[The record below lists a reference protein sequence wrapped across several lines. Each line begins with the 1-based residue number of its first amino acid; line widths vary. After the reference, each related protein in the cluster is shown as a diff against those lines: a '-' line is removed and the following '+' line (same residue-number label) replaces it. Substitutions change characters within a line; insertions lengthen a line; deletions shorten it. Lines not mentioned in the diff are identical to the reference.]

1 MSMQRRQTKK
11 SYIKHTEGSSPLG
24 KSSCQQAMSMEIAKK
39 SARASDSYERYLLL
53 HRSEPVTF
61 HEYPELNLAKLSMHS
76 KKEIY
81 TPPSPSV
88 CSVLTYSTWKLNVH
102 LAVGHCS
109 PKTGQCRS
117 QNNFPLQLKFLI
129 LFNSTALKES
139 NYANPFEFSDVEG
152 SRFKAVRQG
161 PSQFNYFKYFVEN
174 FPNLNTKLL
183 PSLAFFCLF
192 TVSL

>member
-1 MSMQRRQTKK
+1 
-11 SYIKHTEGSSPLG
+11 
-24 KSSCQQAMSMEIAKK
+24 
-39 SARASDSYERYLLL
+39 
-53 HRSEPVTF
+53 
-61 HEYPELNLAKLSMHS
+61 MHS

-88 CSVLTYSTWKLNVH
+88 CSVLTYSTWKLNAH

-139 NYANPFEFSDVEG
+139 NYAIPLNFQMLKGQDLKQLG
-152 SRFKAVRQG
+152 KAH
-161 PSQFNYFKYFVEN
+161 
-174 FPNLNTKLL
+174 LNSIILSIL
-183 PSLAFFCLF
+183 
-192 TVSL
+192 